1 MELFGLSSSVAVFLL
16 LLLPPVYTVSHAFS
30 QRWIEWVCII
40 IHILHCFYCRWFF
53 TSSFCC
59 CCCCRL
65 FSPLLCGDSYFSIIS
80 YGIFAFCALSWSQC
94 ESLFH
99 VVMYLN
105 VLLVVVVVVAR
116 FLLLAD
122 KYSPLFLFFFTIS
135 FFFPLL
141 FSLRR

>member
-1 MELFGLSSSVAVFLL
+1 LGYHHQLQFSSSSSLQSTPSRTHFHNVESNGYVLSFIFFIVSIVVGSLQAPSVVVVVVVF
-16 LLLPPVYTVSHAFS
+16 
-30 QRWIEWVCII
+30 
-40 IHILHCFYCRWFF
+40 
-53 TSSFCC
+53 
-59 CCCCRL
+59 
-65 FSPLLCGDSYFSIIS
+65 FSPLLCGESYFSIIS

>member
-1 MELFGLSSSVAVFLL
+1 LGYHHQLQLSSSSSLQSTPSRTHFHNVESNGYVLSFIFFIVSIVVGSLQAPSVVVVVVVF
-16 LLLPPVYTVSHAFS
+16 
-30 QRWIEWVCII
+30 
-40 IHILHCFYCRWFF
+40 
-53 TSSFCC
+53 
-59 CCCCRL
+59 
-65 FSPLLCGDSYFSIIS
+65 FSPLLCGESYFSIIS

>member
-1 MELFGLSSSVAVFLL
+1 MGYHHQLQLSSSSSLQSTPSRTHFHNVESNGYVLSFIFFIVSIVVGSLQAPSVVVVVVVF
-16 LLLPPVYTVSHAFS
+16 
-30 QRWIEWVCII
+30 
-40 IHILHCFYCRWFF
+40 
-53 TSSFCC
+53 
-59 CCCCRL
+59 
-65 FSPLLCGDSYFSIIS
+65 FSPLLCGESYFSIIS